1 MFFCNFDVHFSS
13 TQQNLYDETVRPLV
27 SSVFEGF
34 NGCVFA
40 YGQTGTG
47 KTFTMEG
54 ISNDPDQKGMIP
66 RTFEQIWTHINRTNN
81 SQFLVT
87 TSYLE
92 IYMEEIRDLLKIKHT
107 KQLELRETEALGVH
121 IPNLHTV
128 NCKSV
133 EDMLKVMAVG
143 NKNRTTGFTNMND
156 HSSRSHAIFQISIEM
171 CNIETNVVHIGKLN
185 LIDLAGSERQSKTG
199 AVAERLKE
207 ASKINKALSSL
218 GNVISALA
226 EHAPHIPYRDSK
238 LTRLL
243 QDSLGGNSKTIMIAN
258 IGPAS
263 SNYEETLTTLRYAHR
278 AKAINNKP
286 VKNEDPKITKLR
298 EYQDEIARLKQLLA
312 ERNDRDKIKMIN
324 DSSTGDSETEDDD
337 YETDDNEKI
346 NEKLKLEKTLELE
359 KMKTEEL
366 AKKLK
371 NLERQLVRG
380 GKNILDSMNERQ
392 LQIEQQM
399 MEIAV
404 RKRREREMQQKL
416 EMEEETASGLRETF
430 TTLQQELEYKTSKL
444 NKFHNRWLQ
453 LKQDIHDVKEEFI
466 R

>member
-1 MFFCNFDVHFSS
+1 MVLF
-13 TQQNLYDETVRPLV
+13 
-27 SSVFEGF
+27 
-34 NGCVFA
+34 
-40 YGQTGTG
+40 
-47 KTFTMEG
+47 
-54 ISNDPDQKGMIP
+54 
-66 RTFEQIWTHINRTNN
+66 
-81 SQFLVT
+81 
-87 TSYLE
+87 
-92 IYMEEIRDLLKIKHT
+92 RDLLKT
-107 KQLELRETEALGVH
+107 KRAKTLELRETEALGVH
-121 IPNLHTV
+121 VPNLHTV
-128 NCKSV
+128 NCKSA
-133 EDMLKVMAVG
+133 EDMLRVMATG

-171 CNIETNVVHIGKLN
+171 CNTETNVVRIGKLN

-226 EHAPHIPYRDSK
+226 EHSPHIPYRDSK

-258 IGPAS
+258 VGPAS

-298 EYQDEIARLKQLLA
+298 EYQQEIARLKKLIA
-312 ERNDRDKIKMIN
+312 ERNDKDKIKTSELGSETSAA
-324 DSSTGDSETEDDD
+324 DSDSEDESDNDD
-337 YETDDNEKI
+337 EKV

-371 NLERQLVRG
+371 NLEKQLVRG

-392 LQIEQQM
+392 LQIERQM

-404 RKRREREMQQKL
+404 RKVIYL
-416 EMEEETASGLRETF
+416 G
-430 TTLQQELEYKTSKL
+430 
-444 NKFHNRWLQ
+444 N
-453 LKQDIHDVKEEFI
+453 
-466 R
+466 

>member
-1 MFFCNFDVHFSS
+1 M
-13 TQQNLYDETVRPLV
+13 
-27 SSVFEGF
+27 
-34 NGCVFA
+34 
-40 YGQTGTG
+40 
-47 KTFTMEG
+47 
-54 ISNDPDQKGMIP
+54 
-66 RTFEQIWTHINRTNN
+66 
-81 SQFLVT
+81 
-87 TSYLE
+87 
-92 IYMEEIRDLLKIKHT
+92 KIKHT
-107 KQLELRETEALGVH
+107 KPLELRETEAQGVH

-128 NCKSV
+128 NCKCA
-133 EDMLKVMAVG
+133 EDMVKVMATG

-171 CNIETNVVHIGKLN
+171 CNTETNVVRIGKLN

-226 EHAPHIPYRDSK
+226 EHSSHIPYRDSK

-278 AKAINNKP
+278 AKDIHNKP

-298 EYQDEIARLKQLLA
+298 EYQMEISRLKQLIA
-312 ERNDRDKIKMIN
+312 ERNDRDKIKIG
-324 DSSTGDSETEDDD
+324 DETSTVESDTEDDD
-337 YETDDNEKI
+337 ETSDNENEKV

-371 NLERQLVRG
+371 NLEKQLVRG

-392 LQIEQQM
+392 VQIEQQM

-404 RKRREREMQQKL
+404 RKKREREMQQKL
-416 EMEEETASGLRETF
+416 ELEEETAMGLRVTF
-430 TTLQQELEYKTSKL
+430 STLQQELEYKTSKL

-453 LKQDIHDVKEEFI
+453 LKQEMKDVKEEFI
-466 R
+466 RDRREVEQTQEDLVKYVTVRIGQTVLDL